1 MGAREYVLAHLLC
14 LLDDEGAQS
23 LLGRGGGDDEAEPDG
38 EHDTEGN
45 GGGTS
50 SLPISFVPCNKR
62 PKLIRDDFIC
72 QTEEENLFLLVLP

>member
-45 GGGTS
+45 GGGGE
-50 SLPISFVPCNKR
+50 PARDPHPGVQAGHPVR
-62 PKLIRDDFIC
+62 PLAAAG
-72 QTEEENLFLLVLP
+72 QLLVSVELL